1 MIASFDELHGF
12 YYEYEGIL
20 STNLFYCI
28 TTHYLHFLGWYSY
41 SFSRFI
47 FMKF

>member
-20 STNLFYCI
+20 SANLFHCI
-28 TTHYLHFLGWYSY
+28 TADQTHYIHFLGW
-41 SFSRFI
+41 
-47 FMKF
+47 